1 MPNRSIATAIHGLAA
16 SRPEIL
22 VSQGPR
28 PSAASAPAGRP
39 EASAASR
46 DEAPRLGRY
55 IAVAAAASASIVLVV
70 VTVGLMAASTS
81 FVASLGIGAFAA
93 AWGGGGFG
101 AMIGGV
107 LYVHRF
113 EEPGLTP
120 SLVGTELDRS
130 PALLPPWPSE
140 APVPGRR

>member
-1 MPNRSIATAIHGLAA
+1 MSNRSIATAIHALGA
-16 SRPEIL
+16 SRAEIL
-22 VSQGPR
+22 ISRGPERPVSRAAAER
-28 PSAASAPAGRP
+28 PQVRTV
-39 EASAASR
+39 SR
-46 DEAPRLGRY
+46 DEAPGLGRY
-55 IAVAAAASASIVLVV
+55 IAIAAAASTLVVLVV

-93 AWGGGGFG
+93 VWGGGGFG

-113 EEPGLTP
+113 EEPVLIP

-130 PALLPPWPSE
+130 PALLPPWPS
-140 APVPGRR
+140 ATSVPGRR